1 MRRYTLAAL
10 SASALLLPAAAPA
23 YAGEP
28 IMPLSEVRTGMVCQA
43 ASVIKG
49 EAITTFDAEVLDV
62 ITGPQPELSRILIR
76 VSGEAVDR
84 TGVGPGFSGSPIRCP
99 RADGTLAIA
108 GAISEGIGEYGGK
121 VLFATPI
128 EPIIAEPIDPP
139 VATRRATPRAV
150 AIAGATP
157 LVGPL
162 TLSGI
167 SGRTATLL
175 RAGAKKA
182 GTQLITTPSVP
193 RAADTLPAA
202 TVPIAPGSAVFAGYS
217 TGQVGLGALG
227 TAAYTDGNKVWAFGH
242 PFEGAGR
249 RALYLQTARISG
261 IIFNP
266 IGTSEL
272 STYKLGE
279 PVGEAGIIS
288 GDGTS
293 AITGTTGAPPP
304 SYPMRV
310 LAQDLQTGRQQT
322 LTARIADESTLGQ
335 PSGVSGFGIVAGAS
349 ASTLA
354 TTVLKGGTPARTS
367 GEMCV
372 RLKVRQVSRELRFC
386 NRYVLGAGAPAGGI
400 ASSVLSDV
408 TSAAGLLDTY
418 EFGPLQPTD
427 LQIALRLKR
436 GTAQSFVESV
446 SAPSTLRRGRRATL
460 RLRVRRVSTGKVT
473 TKRIRFTVPN
483 SAPRGSRLLTV
494 TGPASDAAAGD
505 DELTAELSDLFGG
518 GGDSSSSAGP
528 TTPSEFADAFEG
540 LARYDGLRL
549 SFPTEADLQSEEGGG
564 DGSSGSRL
572 YRDPDLRLSGTA
584 RTPVTIR

>member
-76 VSGEAVDR
+76 VSGPAVDA

-139 VATRRATPRAV
+139 VASTRSATPRAV
-150 AIAGATP
+150 AIAGAKP

-175 RAGAKKA
+175 KAGAAKA

-261 IIFNP
+261 IIYNP
-266 IGTSEL
+266 IGTSDL

-279 PVGEAGIIS
+279 PVGEAGIFS

-354 TTVLKGGTPARTS
+354 TTVLKGGTPSRTS

-372 RLKVRQVSRELRFC
+372 RLKVKQVSRQLRFC

-400 ASSVLSDV
+400 ASAVLSDV
-408 TSAAGLLDTY
+408 TSAAGLIDTY
-418 EFGPLQPTD
+418 EFGALQPSD
-427 LQIALRLKR
+427 LQIAIRLKR

-460 RLRVRRVSTGKVT
+460 RLRLRRVSGGKVT
-473 TKRIRFTVPN
+473 TKRIRFTVPR

-518 GGDSSSSAGP
+518 GDASSSSGP
-528 TTPSEFADAFEG
+528 TTPSEFASAFES

-549 SFPTEADLQSEEGGG
+549 SFPTEADLQSEDGGG
-564 DGSSGSRL
+564 DSSSGSRL

-584 RTPVTIR
+584 RTSVTIR

>member
-28 IMPLSEVRTGMVCQA
+28 IMPLSEVRTGMACQA

-76 VSGEAVDR
+76 VSGDAVDR

-139 VATRRATPRAV
+139 VATRKATPRAV
-150 AIAGATP
+150 AIAGARP

-167 SGRTATLL
+167 SGRTAALL
-175 RAGAKKA
+175 KAGAAKA

-279 PVGEAGIIS
+279 PVGEAGIVS

-304 SYPMRV
+304 NYPMRV

-322 LTARIADESTLGQ
+322 LTARIADESSLGQ

-372 RLKVRQVSRELRFC
+372 RLKVKQVSRQLRFC

-408 TSAAGLLDTY
+408 TSAASLLDTY

-518 GGDSSSSAGP
+518 GDTSSSAGP

-549 SFPTEADLQSEEGGG
+549 SFPTEADLQSEDGGG
-564 DGSSGSRL
+564 DSSSGSRL